1 MYVYLFFQTMVTCMT
16 STTQIPATNSIL
28 KADELCKV
36 KTSRG
41 RLVGK
46 EMKKRRN
53 DETLRRKHSK
63 VWLLR
68 RKVEWKGKHCAQ
80 IRKTQSDQCALTVA
94 HLSFDQ
100 NDKISVWEKW
110 GCVEDVTRIVLDK
123 MQIGREKLWISRCRD
138 YIFIEL
144 RSERRSTKC
153 GCNILFERGLGK
165 KISFN
170 HLKAEI
176 LEV

>member
-1 MYVYLFFQTMVTCMT
+1 MATCMT

-28 KADELCKV
+28 KTEESHKV
-36 KTSRG
+36 MTSRE

-46 EMKKRRN
+46 EMKKRRY

-63 VWLLR
+63 VWLLQ
-68 RKVEWKGKHCAQ
+68 RKVEWKGKHWVQ
-80 IRKTQSDQCALTVA
+80 TRKTQNDQCALTVA

-100 NDKISVWEKW
+100 IGKISVWEKW

-123 MQIGREKLWISRCRD
+123 MQIRRERLWISRCRD